1 MKPIRQFQVIHH
13 GIECSQYFQGCGV
26 SHTKFEEVATGVGDT
41 PLEAID
47 DALESLAQ
55 NGWDVSSIEASD
67 DYRKAKLSVTSASDE
82 IRQLVIG
89 ENPQNEG
96 ESNDDYD
103 ERLEDLFEEANTGMD
118 TYYYLSIRVSSNP
131 EDMGSR

>member
-1 MKPIRQFQVIHH
+1 
-13 GIECSQYFQGCGV
+13 
-26 SHTKFEEVATGVGDT
+26 
-41 PLEAID
+41 
-47 DALESLAQ
+47 
-55 NGWDVSSIEASD
+55 VSSIEASD